1 MDYSFNFKTQED
13 LEALLTD
20 FRILFAYNSNKIE
33 NPQTNYHHTRDIF
46 ENGTVV
52 SYTGDLKTLFE
63 ISNQKDCYQF
73 LLSKIINK
81 EPLSISLI
89 HKIHYNLTKGTYDEI
104 RYNKNQERPGS
115 FKKHDYV
122 VGIHEVGSKPENV
135 EDDMNELINEIN
147 EYAGNNYMMVV
158 AYFHA
163 VFECIHPYADGN
175 GRVGRTLINYYLLTH
190 NIAPLIIYDEDKQ
203 LYYECL
209 EKYEI
214 EEDLEPLKAFLEYEQ
229 EKTWSHQNFHH
240 SKKLNEY

>member
-1 MDYSFNFKTQED
+1 MDYSFNFKTLED

-20 FRILFAYNSNKIE
+20 FRISFAYNSNKIE
-33 NPQTNYHHTRDIF
+33 NPQINYHHTRDIF
-46 ENGTVV
+46 ENGSVV

-63 ISNQKDCYQF
+63 ISNQKDCYEF
-73 LLSKIINK
+73 LLTKIVDK

-104 RYNKNQERPGS
+104 RYNQNQERPGS

-135 EDDMNELINEIN
+135 EDDITELINEIN
-147 EYAGNNYMMVV
+147 EYSGNNYMMVV
-158 AYFHA
+158 AYFHT
-163 VFECIHPYADGN
+163 VFEYIHPYADGN

-214 EEDLEPLKAFLEYEQ
+214 EENLEPLKAFLEYEQ
-229 EKTWSHQNFHH
+229 EKTWNHSSFRR
-240 SKKLNEY
+240 SKKLSEY